1 MASETQQPNRGEA
14 LSPERR
20 RFMGRLCIALSTVAA
35 VIVGIPVVG
44 FILGPLLAP
53 EPDVWRAVGVV
64 DSFKPGETVKVKFLD
79 PSPVAWAGVT
89 AMTAAWLRRLKS
101 GGFVAFAVN
110 CSSRMPVR
118 WLAQEICSCPCHGGV
133 YYADGDVA
141 ASPAPRRLFGYP
153 VRVRGG
159 RVEIL
164 ARGADRI
171 AARGA

>member
-53 EPDVWRAVGVV
+53 EPDVWRAVGAV
-64 DSFKPGETVKVKFLD
+64 DNFKLGETVKVSFLD
-79 PSPVAWAGVT
+79 PSPSAWAGVT
-89 AMTAAWLRRLKS
+89 AMTAAWLRRLES

-110 CSSRMPVR
+110 CSHLGCPVR
-118 WLAQEICSCPCHGGV
+118 WLAQANLFMCPCHGGV

-141 ASPAPRRLFGYP
+141 AGPPPRRLFN
-153 VRVRGG
+153 
-159 RVEIL
+159 
-164 ARGADRI
+164 
-171 AARGA
+171 